1 MTLQTQAIVPG
12 ALRGLAAIVLA
23 ATVLGA
29 CQHTVETTV
38 AEGGPSAWRVVER
51 LGATRYL
58 APGDTN
64 WSPILSGDRIPA
76 ASQVATDSGGRLIL
90 TRAGDQ
96 LSVGTATRFTLPAA
110 GGGTRI
116 QQSAGWV
123 RYRVGGDSAQ
133 PVEIETPHLRLEA
146 AQAVAEIVVDGAATE
161 VRIERGQVQI
171 AGADGLRYADLTA
184 GAVARAGATEDQ
196 ELAVQLAPDLPFE
209 AVPAIALP
217 AVHPRPD
224 SHADAV
230 VRGIARPA
238 MAPRASAD
246 HEAVAR
252 TSPRIVDPAAIV
264 IDDLTDP
271 VAPPVLMEDP
281 SIALLSGS
289 DGVDDAADMSLSAPP
304 AVIDLP
310 ASAPKAEAVID
321 VPMSEL
327 EVEAVIDAP
336 ASEPE
341 LEAVVEAP
349 GLLDPD
355 RSDRERPDRERP
367 DRERPNP
374 NRPDLSPDEPTAP
387 SADNVLHWP
396 SETFI
401 APLPEEEAAEPEAQS
416 SEALDGQFD
425 RLTEGLLDGLPPASA
440 PKKVPWN
447 AGAV

>member
-12 ALRGLAAIVLA
+12 ALRGLAAVVLA

-29 CQHTVETTV
+29 CQYTVESTV
-38 AEGGPSAWRVVER
+38 AEHGPSAWRVVER

-58 APGDTN
+58 PPGGTN

-90 TRAGDQ
+90 ARAGDQ
-96 LSVGTATRFTLPAA
+96 LSVGTETRLTLPAA
-110 GGGTRI
+110 GGDTRI

-146 AQAVAEIVVDGAATE
+146 ARAVAEIVVGTAATE

-184 GAVARAGATEDQ
+184 GAVARASTTED
-196 ELAVQLAPDLPFE
+196 EALTVQLAPDLPFE

-224 SHADAV
+224 GHADAV
-230 VRGIARPA
+230 VRGIARAA

-246 HEAVAR
+246 QEAVAR
-252 TSPRIVDPAAIV
+252 TAPRIVDPAAIV

-271 VAPPVLMEDP
+271 VAPPVLMENP
-281 SIALLSGS
+281 SVALLGRS
-289 DGVDDAADMSLSAPP
+289 DAVDDAADVPLAPP
-304 AVIDLP
+304 T
-310 ASAPKAEAVID
+310 EAVID

-327 EVEAVIDAP
+327 EAEAVIDVPVSAP
-336 ASEPE
+336 EVK
-341 LEAVVEAP
+341 AVIEAP
-349 GLLDPD
+349 DLSQPDMPDPD
-355 RSDRERPDRERP
+355 R
-367 DRERPNP
+367 
-374 NRPDLSPDEPTAP
+374 DEPTAP
-387 SADNVLHWP
+387 ADNVLHWP
-396 SETFI
+396 SEVLT
-401 APLPEEEAAEPEAQS
+401 APPADEETAEPEALS
-416 SEALDGQFD
+416 SETLDWQFD
-425 RLTEGLLDGLPPASA
+425 RLTEGLLDDLPPASA